1 MKILKK
7 IIIKI
12 KREIIIKIKREI
24 ESPFF
29 PCDLEEHDFE
39 L

>member
-1 MKILKK
+1 MQILKK
-7 IIIKI
+7 II
-12 KREIIIKIKREI
+12 RKIKREI
-24 ESPFF
+24 ETPFF